1 MAEITSAYEALG
13 ELSWDEVHDATD
25 LLTLAVDE
33 RTADS
38 KVRQLIFQEETTTD
52 LAVAWRQDVP
62 AGSHDEIERLAE
74 FAEAPVIDPTKA
86 AEMLD
91 KIDAYGVAA
100 RVSYEQTKNAGGR
113 AVQREVNHLTRTI
126 QMDDSA
132 KGRAAINKAV
142 GETDP
147 LKKIET
153 LAFTTPVTDP
163 TADVLG
169 QINQANE
176 LIMSANVDGIQFG
189 YVGNLLWLNPV
200 TAARIR
206 NHANIRD
213 LYIGNMAS
221 ENPMFKGDLA
231 SIAGQFQIL
240 EDPALPLEE
249 GYLLQ
254 AGDVSGASIGSEFV
268 WADGRPYLSSFYP
281 DGEPVRG
288 GRTRSFRADYSKWHA
303 LGIRA
308 PKAIVKLAGLV

>member
-13 ELSWDEVHDATD
+13 ELSWDDVHDATD

-38 KVRQLIFQEETTTD
+38 KVRQLIFQEEITTD
-52 LAVAWRQDVP
+52 LAVSWRQDVP
-62 AGSHDEIERLAE
+62 AGSKEEIERLGE

-100 RVSYEQTKNAGGR
+100 RVSYEQTKKNGGK

-132 KGRAAINKAV
+132 KALAAIRKSVN
-142 GETDP
+142 ETDP

-153 LAFTTPVTDP
+153 LHFTTPVTDP
-163 TADVLG
+163 STDVIGYLSQG
-169 QINQANE
+169 NE
-176 LIMSANVDGIQFG
+176 LIMSANMDGVQFG
-189 YVGNLLWLNPV
+189 YVGDLLWVNPV

-206 NHANIRD
+206 NHKLVRD
-213 LYIGNMAS
+213 LYVGNMAS

-231 SIAGQFQIL
+231 TIAEQYQIL
-240 EDPALPLEE
+240 SDSALPLDE
-249 GYLLQ
+249 GFLLQ
-254 AGDVSGASIGSEFV
+254 SGEVSGASIGTEFV
-268 WADGRPYLSSFYP
+268 WEDGRPFLSAFYP

-288 GRTRSFRADYSKWHA
+288 GKTRSYRADYSKWHT
-303 LGIRA
+303 LGVRA
-308 PKAIVKLAGLV
+308 PKAIVKLTGLV